1 MSEEQDGFMLNAF
14 GVDLGQL
21 AQNVKEEGAALL
33 SQAGGQ
39 ATSDFRIPE
48 APPPEPDPSP
58 QLRIPEAPPPEPDP
72 SPQLRIPE
80 ALPPEPSPSAQLPE
94 QPSNDG
100 GGGATGNSDGAP
112 SSLNGNPPEQPSD
125 DGSGGGLTGNSGG
138 APFSQS
144 GTTPPPESS
153 PSPTPVPPDDGLLE
167 KFGTV
172 VGGLVDGAFEIVK
185 EIPDLIPH
193 GTLPGPVI
201 IAPIEKLL
209 REARGEPDPEDGA

>member
-33 SQAGGQ
+33 SQEGGQ

-58 QLRIPEAPPPEPDP
+58 K
-72 SPQLRIPE
+72 LRIPE
-80 ALPPEPSPSAQLPE
+80 ALPPEPSPPALPPE

-112 SSLNGNPPEQPSD
+112 SSLNGTPPEQPSD

-172 VGGLVDGAFEIVK
+172 VGGLVDGALEIVK

-209 REARGEPDPEDGA
+209 REARGEPDPDDGA